1 MLGISETS
9 SVCPAVTWPLLL
21 TVTLVYVPALSP
33 DRAAS
38 TSWSRTS
45 AEPSKLTA
53 SAVASPAAENA
64 RGVFRPFG
72 RVRRAAGGVN
82 VHLARGRAH
91 VDVAGV
97 QGHRQLA
104 LRQLQAG
111 HRFL

>member
-9 SVCPAVTWPLLL
+9 SICPAVTWPLLL

-64 RGVFRPFG
+64 RGVFRRSAVSAVPPVG
-72 RVRRAAGGVN
+72 LMCTLPEVVPT
-82 VHLARGRAH
+82 
-91 VDVAGV
+91 
-97 QGHRQLA
+97 
-104 LRQLQAG
+104 
-111 HRFL
+111 